1 MRKLIIC
8 LAVASLA
15 VSCKKIQAGG
25 NKGTLK
31 LEEGVERYSDD
42 VRSSGHGHGSASE
55 GHGSEHAEKKPQ
67 VSIDLNG
74 TALKG
79 FANGMEDSM
88 IKYLKSGSYA
98 TATEEGLKDVWYNFD
113 NVNFKTGSAN
123 QLEAGS
129 HEQLDNLA
137 KILKAYP
144 DVKIKIGGYTDK
156 TGDEAKNV
164 KLSLDRANFI
174 KAELT
179 KAGAGGQIV
188 SAEGYGS
195 KFATV
200 DAKASDAE
208 RASDRKMAVRFTK

>member
-8 LAVASLA
+8 LAVATVA

-25 NKGTLK
+25 NKNTLK
-31 LEEGVERYSDD
+31 LEEGIERYSDD
-42 VRSSGHGHGSASE
+42 HQGGEAHEAAAD
-55 GHGSEHAEKKPQ
+55 HAEKKAQ

-79 FANGMEDSM
+79 FANGMEES
-88 IKYLKSGSYA
+88 IITYLKSGQYA
-98 TATEEGLKDVWYNFD
+98 TATEDGLKNTWYNFD

-144 DVKIKIGGYTDK
+144 DAKIKIGGYTDK
-156 TGDEAKNV
+156 TGDEAKNL
-164 KLSLDRANFI
+164 KLSQDRADFI
-174 KAELT
+174 KAELS
-179 KAGAGGQIV
+179 KAGVTGQIV

-195 KFATV
+195 QFAHV

-208 RASDRKMAVRFTK
+208 RAADRKMSVRFTK